1 MKSCLFV
8 IDAQQSFRHRPY
20 SSERDMPDY
29 LAAQNALIA
38 GCEARGL
45 PVVRILHVDAP
56 ATKDNPFAIESG
68 HVVPLEGLIDFTP
81 AAAFTKGRHSAL
93 VGTAPGWTSGSRNTA
108 SSGSSSAAFAP
119 SNAAKPPPAM
129 PLIWAGKWTLY

>member
-38 GCEARGL
+38 GCEARGV
-45 PVVRILHVDAP
+45 PVV
-56 ATKDNPFAIESG
+56 
-68 HVVPLEGLIDFTP
+68 
-81 AAAFTKGRHSAL
+81 
-93 VGTAPGWTSGSRNTA
+93 
-108 SSGSSSAAFAP
+108 
-119 SNAAKPPPAM
+119 
-129 PLIWAGKWTLY
+129 